1 MTDPSEKDFNFEES
15 LKELEG
21 IVSST
26 EEGSNSLEDMIKNF
40 ERGVKLLSNCRSKLD
55 SAELQIEQATK
66 DSRVTSLDDA

>member
-1 MTDPSEKDFNFEES
+1 VTDPSEKDFNFEES
-15 LKELEG
+15 LKELED
-21 IVSST
+21 IVSSS